1 MKCKNFLLTL
11 GLGLCTFSATQGIA
25 AKQAL
30 YTPFNW
36 ANSSPSG
43 YILKGEFCV
52 ILGPLGLVGCGP
64 VTLVNDPPNNR
75 MFLDLGALGG
85 QYWLLNDISYGN
97 NVVPGQPDVC
107 AQVSGFSYHQQ
118 VSGYL
123 TALSYATES
132 APGGLRYMGRV
143 ADVASCKDR
152 IATEMFAKT
161 LPFNSVQNQVLS
173 EWNFSALVPFPGLG
187 CPIVGGHMVF
197 DVKHV
202 DFKSNRDS
210 YFNSMPTDKCNASS
224 PNFCDVVFPPGN
236 ACEALMP

>member
-1 MKCKNFLLTL
+1 MKCKRILLAL
-11 GLGLCTFSATQGIA
+11 GLGLSAFSATQAIA

-36 ANSSPSG
+36 ATASPSG
-43 YILKGEFCV
+43 YIIKGTVCALFGSRL
-52 ILGPLGLVGCGP
+52 IGCGP

-85 QYWLLNDISYGN
+85 QYWLLNDISYAN
-97 NVVPGQPDVC
+97 NAIPGQPGVC
-107 AQVSGFSYHQQ
+107 AQMPGFSYHQQ

-132 APGGLRYMGRV
+132 DPGGLRYMGRV

-152 IATEMFAKT
+152 IATEMFAKV
-161 LPFNSVQNQVLS
+161 LPFNAVQNQVLS
-173 EWNFSALVPFPGLG
+173 EWNFSALVPFPGIG
-187 CPIVGGHMVF
+187 CAIAAGHMVF

-210 YFNSMPTDKCNASS
+210 YFSSMPTDKCNASS
-224 PNFCDVVFPPGN
+224 PSYCEVVFPPGN

>member
-1 MKCKNFLLTL
+1 MKYKGIFLAL
-11 GLGLCTFSATQGIA
+11 GLGFSAFSATQGIA
-25 AKQAL
+25 AKQPL
-30 YTPFNW
+30 YTPFDW
-36 ANSSPSG
+36 AASSPSG
-43 YILKGEFCV
+43 YILKGTFCAL
-52 ILGPLGLVGCGP
+52 IQNIGLVGCGP

-75 MFLDLGALGG
+75 WFLDLGALGG
-85 QYWLLNDISYGN
+85 QYWLLNDISYGLN
-97 NVVPGQPDVC
+97 TVPGQPGIC
-107 AQVSGFSYHQQ
+107 TQVPGFSYHEQ
-118 VSGYL
+118 VAGYK

-132 APGGLRYMGRV
+132 DPGGIRYMGRV

-152 IATEMFAKT
+152 IATEIFARV

-173 EWNFSALVPFPGLG
+173 EWNFSALLPFPGLG
-187 CPIVGGHMVF
+187 CPIAAGHMVF

-224 PNFCDVVFPPGN
+224 PSFCALAFPPGN